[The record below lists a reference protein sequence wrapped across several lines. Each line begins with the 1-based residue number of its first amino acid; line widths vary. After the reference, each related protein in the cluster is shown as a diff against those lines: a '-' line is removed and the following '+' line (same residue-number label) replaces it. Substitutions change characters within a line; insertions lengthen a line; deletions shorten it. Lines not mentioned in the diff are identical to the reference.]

1 MSSTADKLV
10 LTGKPAVVI
19 LAGGYS
25 LRMGFPKLLLPFTES
40 ETFVEQIVKI
50 YRHITNNIVLV
61 INNEVYEKWLSFFN
75 TRLPGI
81 CIILN
86 LNPDFGRTYSIKLGL
101 EKADADKV
109 FIQNCDNPFVKK
121 ELLTDMLQAA
131 PDNGYVSPRVNKK
144 GGHPVLLCGSASN
157 TLINARDGSTLKDI
171 LSKQKRTDLATD
183 DTDIL
188 INIDTAESYFMH
200 FPQHRQKIFS

>member
-1 MSSTADKLV
+1 MSSKVDKLI
-10 LTGKPAVVI
+10 LTGEPAVVI

-40 ETFVEQIVKI
+40 ETFVEQIVII
-50 YRHITNNIVLV
+50 YRHITNNIILV
-61 INNEVYEKWLSFFN
+61 VNNEVYEKWPSFFN
-75 TRLPGI
+75 SRLPGV
-81 CIILN
+81 CIIPN
-86 LNPDFGRTYSIKLGL
+86 LNPDYGRTRSIQLGL
-101 EKADADKV
+101 EKANSDKV

-121 ELLTDMLQAA
+121 ELLNDMLQAV

-144 GGHPVLLCGSASN
+144 GGHPVLLCGSA
-157 TLINARDGSTLKDI
+157 INALMNAPDGSTLKDV
-171 LSKQKRTDLATD
+171 LSRQKRTDLATN

-200 FPQHRQKIFS
+200 FSQHRQKVFS